1 LRQDKRVFFK
11 EIVEKFQESI
21 QQRLTA
27 RHLKC
32 FQFAG
37 DIKGKKILDIGS
49 SFGWF
54 EQMALKA
61 GCKRVVGIEPEEK
74 LFYEAQKEVPKAIFK
89 KGSALKITAKNKSFD
104 LVVMFD
110 VIEHLPKGTEITA
123 LKEIKRVLKTGGALN
138 LSTPLSFWLTNLM
151 DPAWYFGHRHYREE
165 QLKKILG
172 KLGFKIEKIEKK
184 GGFFEMISIVLLY
197 TFKWIFRREVPFKNS
212 LEKKRKEEYLSSK
225 DGFMTIFVKA
235 IKP

>member
-1 LRQDKRVFFK
+1 M
-11 EIVEKFQESI
+11 EKFQESI

-37 DIKGKKILDIGS
+37 DIKEKKILDIGS

-54 EQMALKA
+54 EKMAIEL
-61 GCKRVVGIEPEEK
+61 GCKEVVGIEPEEK

-89 KGSALKITAKNKSFD
+89 KGSALKIPAKDKSFD

-110 VIEHLPKGTEITA
+110 VIEHTPKGTEMMVF
-123 LKEIKRVLKTGGALN
+123 KEIKRILRPRGELA
-138 LSTPLSFWLTNLM
+138 LSTPLNFWLTNLM
-151 DPAWYFGHRHYREE
+151 DPAWYFGHRHYKEE
-165 QLKKILG
+165 QLKRMLG
-172 KLGFKIEKIEKK
+172 KSGFKIEKIEKK
-184 GGFFEMISIVLLY
+184 GGFFEMMSIVLLY
-197 TFKWIFRREVPFKNS
+197 VFKWIFRMEVPFKNS

-225 DGFMTIFVKA
+225 DGFMTIFMKVFR
-235 IKP
+235 